1 MEANKV
7 NCVYISAGCNRSPN
21 SLDWG
26 GAQNQLIYAH
36 AHSVALLSDQ
46 EPFQIKCSFSKH
58 KDKINSLK
66 WINRDQINTKVD
78 SNFPNE
84 FVTASQD
91 KTVIV
96 WQGRDFT
103 VRNCFILFVL
113 DLYLNSLFSIQV

>member
-1 MEANKV
+1 MEASKV
-7 NCVYISAGCNRSPN
+7 ECVYISAGCNRSPN

-36 AHSVALLSDQ
+36 AHSVALLSAQ
-46 EPFQIKCSFSKH
+46 EPFQIKCTFNKH

-66 WINRDQINTKVD
+66 WVNRDQLSTQLG
-78 SNFPNE
+78 SNIPNE

-103 VRNCFILFVL
+103 VRNAFCLIVL
-113 DLYLNSLFSIQV
+113 DRDYFN